1 MGDKVGIMLQTDN
14 IAILMATYNGEKY
27 IKEQIESVLFQSRS
41 DWELYIHD
49 DGSVDGTM
57 QIIDSYC
64 MRYPDKIHK
73 ISGASTGGARNNF
86 FYLLGCVDAPY
97 YMFCDQDDVWLKNK
111 IKKTYSAMNKQD
123 DGKPVLVFTDLKV
136 VDEKLNVIAD
146 SMCKYQKLNC
156 RDTSVKRVLIQNMCT
171 GCTMMINRALRDEM
185 IKAKISDNIIMHDW
199 WAALIAAEFGKM
211 YFISEPQI
219 LYRQHRNNSVGA
231 SGFDIKYVFNKFFRN
246 NEIKR
251 SLRNKEKQALYF
263 SELYGLKDD
272 DIAFKYGRVRQLSK
286 IRRIHFYIVNDM
298 YMNGLSRNIGLFLY
312 C

>member
-111 IKKTYSAMNKQD
+111 IKKTYSAMNRQD
-123 DGKPVLVFTDLKV
+123 DGKPALVFTDLKV
-136 VDEKLNVIAD
+136 ADHDLNIIAE
-146 SMCKYQKLNC
+146 SMDKYQKLEC
-156 RDTSVKRVLIQNMCT
+156 CDTSVKRVLIQNMCT

-231 SGFDIKYVFNKFFRN
+231 RGFNIKYFLNRFLKKGEVEKA
-246 NEIKR
+246 
-251 SLRNKEKQALYF
+251 LRDTEKQALYF
-263 SELYGLKDD
+263 SELYGLDED
-272 DIAFKYGRVRQLSK
+272 DIISGYGRIRELSK
-286 IRRIHFYIVNDM
+286 IGRIRFYTKNNI
-298 YMNGLSRNIGLFLY
+298 YKKGIIRNIGLFLY